1 MKKFF
6 ILIVVLFAMI
16 SCSEETE
23 TSKFVLTNKNYTTKF
38 LTGTEYHLVLMNI
51 ETHEKF
57 VYYTYNGDA
66 YFKYEIG
73 DTITAEMT
81 EKAHIIRVN

>member
-6 ILIVVLFAMI
+6 IYVVVLFAMI
-16 SCSEETE
+16 SCCVETE
-23 TSKFVLTNKNYTTKF
+23 TGKFVLINKDYTTKL

-51 ETHEKF
+51 ESHEKF

-66 YFKYEIG
+66 YFKYEVG

-81 EKAHIIRVN
+81 EKTHIIRVK